1 MHSKKSNIGMAAKAF
16 LLTAIGLPMGVSAQG
31 VIEEKADTIVVYP
44 TQHLEEVVIVH
55 QIPIVKAQLV
65 VGRIKPVK
73 VIGNAE
79 QQCGKSGCFS
89 QFLILGE
96 RVGPDTQAAG

>member
-1 MHSKKSNIGMAAKAF
+1 MGKRLSIGDQNIGIVIGR
-16 LLTAIGLPMGVSAQG
+16 LLVLQM
-31 VIEEKADTIVVYP
+31 
-44 TQHLEEVVIVH
+44 LH
-55 QIPIVKAQLV
+55 QLPIVKAQLV

-79 QQCGKSGCFS
+79 QLCGKSGCFS

-96 RVGPDTQAAG
+96 RVGPDTQVVG